1 MNEADVTCSSLP
13 GHGVFRRRSLKTRV
27 TLFTLAIFVISIW
40 LLAFYASLMLRKD
53 MERLLGEQQLSTV
66 TYVAA
71 KVDGELQDRLH
82 ALDLVARAI
91 ASPLIDNPAALQT
104 FLEQHVVLGS
114 LFNGGIIA

>member
-40 LLAFYASLMLRKD
+40 LLAFYASKMLRKD

-66 TYVAA
+66 THMAA
-71 KVDGELQDRLH
+71 KVDGELQDRF
-82 ALDLVARAI
+82 
-91 ASPLIDNPAALQT
+91 LQ
-104 FLEQHVVLGS
+104 LEETG
-114 LFNGGIIA
+114 